1 MTFFREYSTI
11 LIMNEKIRDII
22 KNHEREYEK
31 YYSLLVEWNGKF
43 NLTAITD
50 RSEVYVK
57 HFADSLLGE
66 PFIPENARVLDVG
79 TGAGF
84 PSLPVKIARPDIKLT
99 LNDSLLKRIGFLREV
114 ISELGLTGVETIHSR
129 AEDLTDREYYDCV
142 VSRAVAP
149 LNVLCE
155 YCLPFVKPGGTFIAY
170 KADECEEETAAAA
183 NAIAVLGGNAAR
195 IEKVRL
201 DENTVRSL
209 VIIEKRR
216 PTPGKYPRGKNLP
229 RKSPL

>member
-1 MTFFREYSTI
+1 
-11 LIMNEKIRDII
+11 MNEKIYDVI
-22 KNHEREYEK
+22 KNREREYEK
-31 YYSLLVEWNGKF
+31 YYSLLVEWNEKF

-66 PFIPENARVLDVG
+66 PFIPKNAKVLDVG

-114 ISELGLTGVETIHSR
+114 ISELGLSDTEAIHSR
-129 AEDLTDREYYDCV
+129 AEDLKTREYYDCV

-155 YCLPFVKPGGTFIAY
+155 YCLPFVKLGGTFIAY
-170 KADECEEETAAAA
+170 KADECEEEIAAAE
-183 NAIAVLGGNAAR
+183 NAVAVLGGKPAR

-209 VIIEKRR
+209 VIIEKKR
-216 PTPGKYPRGKNLP
+216 PSPGKYPRGKNLP